1 VPKELFLL
9 GAALV
14 VAVLLGRLLAGRLG
28 IPDAAAY
35 VLIGVGAGLVPELPA
50 PGLSPD
56 VVLLVFLPP
65 LVYYAAFFSD
75 PRQTLEHVVAVVGQS
90 VGLVLATTVAAGG
103 ALLLIFPDLGWAAA
117 LAFGA
122 AIAPPDPVAATTVL
136 QRLGVPG
143 RLVTVLEGEGLI
155 NDGVALTVF
164 GIAVA
169 NMGGAPTTSGIL
181 LGIVVEVAGGIG
193 FGLLVGIAV
202 AWLRERTRDSL
213 GQVVW
218 SLTTPFLAFVPAS
231 LAHASGVLATVTA
244 AVWLGV
250 RARGVVAPSARLQ
263 TETFWRVLNLLL
275 VAFLFVL
282 LGMQVPGIVRAV
294 HSYLLGPLVL
304 ASVAV
309 IVVVVVVRMAWAVL
323 LPELVRWVVAPRRAT
338 RTARSERRPDPTER
352 TAGESDSGSGADRAR
367 VRRLHQVR
375 RLLPD
380 GIEIGVLSGRE
391 RVALGWCGPRGAV
404 SLAVAL
410 SLPLTTPDG
419 APFVRRDLLIFLTM
433 VVVLAT
439 LVGQVVPLPAVLR
452 WLGLRPD
459 ERERTEGLR
468 ARRAMVDAALRE
480 LDEVAVCERSERD
493 EPPGLEPL
501 RQVLELRR
509 DRLIR
514 QLETE
519 SDGAQDG
526 DGTPD
531 GTPDERQLRLRL
543 LNAERAALR
552 ELSARGEIGRRTML
566 AISQELDLDET
577 RLLRPR

>member
-1 VPKELFLL
+1 VPKELFLV
-9 GAALV
+9 GAALA

-28 IPDAAAY
+28 VPDAAAY
-35 VLIGVGAGLVPELPA
+35 VLIGVGAGLVPGLPT

-90 VGLVLATTVAAGG
+90 VGLVLATAVAAAGT
-103 ALLLIFPDLGWAAA
+103 LLLIFPDVGWAAA

-122 AIAPPDPVAATTVL
+122 AIAPPDPVAATSVL

-155 NDGVALTVF
+155 NDGVALTLF
-164 GIAVA
+164 AIAVA
-169 NMGGAPTTSGIL
+169 NMGGAPTASRIL

-202 AWLRERTRDSL
+202 AWLRERTRDPL

-282 LGMQVPGIVRAV
+282 LGVQVPGIVGAV
-294 HSYLLGPLVL
+294 GSYPLGPLVI

-309 IVVVVVVRMAWAVL
+309 VVVVVVVRMAWAVL
-323 LPELVRWVVAPRRAT
+323 LPELVRWVVAHRRAT
-338 RTARSERRPDPTER
+338 HVARAERRPDPTEQ
-352 TAGESDSGSGADRAR
+352 TAGESSSGADRAR
-367 VRRLHQVR
+367 LRRLRRVR

-410 SLPLTTPDG
+410 SLPLTTSDG

-452 WLGLRPD
+452 WLRLRPD

-480 LDEVAVCERSERD
+480 LDEVAASERDEPPGD

-509 DRLIR
+509 DRLTR
-514 QLETE
+514 QLETQ
-519 SDGAQDG
+519 SDSAPHG
-526 DGTPD
+526 DGR
-531 GTPDERQLRLRL
+531 PDERRLRLRL

-552 ELSARGEIGRRTML
+552 ELSARGEIGRRTLL

>member
-1 VPKELFLL
+1 VPKELFLV
-9 GAALV
+9 GAALA
-14 VAVLLGRLLAGRLG
+14 VAVLLGRLLAGKVG

-35 VLIGVGAGLVPELPA
+35 VLIGAGAGLVPGLST

-75 PRQTLEHVVAVVGQS
+75 PKQTLEHVVAVVGQS
-90 VGLVLATTVAAGG
+90 VGLVLATAVAAAG
-103 ALLLIFPDLGWAAA
+103 ALLLIFPDVGWAAA

-122 AIAPPDPVAATTVL
+122 AIAPPDPVAATSVL

-155 NDGVALTVF
+155 NDGVALTLF

-169 NMGGAPTTSGIL
+169 NMGGAPTASRIL
-181 LGIVVEVAGGIG
+181 LGIVIEVAGGIG

-202 AWLRERTRDSL
+202 AWLRERTRDPL
-213 GQVVW
+213 GQVMW
-218 SLTTPFLAFVPAS
+218 SLITPFLAFVPAS

-250 RARGVVAPSARLQ
+250 RARGVVASTARLQ

-282 LGMQVPGIVRAV
+282 LGVQVPGIVGAV
-294 HSYLLGPLVL
+294 GSYPLGQLVL
-304 ASVAV
+304 VSVSV
-309 IVVVVVVRMAWAVL
+309 VVVVVVVRMAWAVL
-323 LPELVRWVVAPRRAT
+323 LPELVRWVVARRRA
-338 RTARSERRPDPTER
+338 ARAERRSDPTER
-352 TAGESDSGSGADRAR
+352 TAGESSSGTDRAR
-367 VRRLHQVR
+367 MRRLPRVR
-375 RLLPD
+375 SLLPD
-380 GIEIGVLSGRE
+380 GIEIGVLSRRE
-391 RVALGWCGPRGAV
+391 RVVLGWCGPRGAV

-410 SLPLTTPDG
+410 SLPLTTSDG
-419 APFVRRDLLIFLTM
+419 APFVRRDLLVFLT
-433 VVVLAT
+433 VLVVLAT

-452 WLGLRPD
+452 WLRLRPD

-480 LDEVAVCERSERD
+480 LDEVAASERD

-514 QLETE
+514 QLENQ
-519 SDGAQDG
+519 SDSASRHRDGA
-526 DGTPD
+526 PD
-531 GTPDERQLRLRL
+531 DRRLGLRL
-543 LNAERAALR
+543 LHAERTMLR
-552 ELSARGEIGRRTML
+552 ELSARGEIGRRTLL